1 MDFYIICEKQA
12 QTWLIQAHLCNLSL
26 TAESRQ
32 LRYMNSKSSLL
43 GEILSKAPSKYNPD
57 TWEKGVL

>member
-12 QTWLIQAHLCNLSL
+12 QAWLTQAYLCSLSL
-26 TAESRQ
+26 TAESHR

-43 GEILSKAPSKYNPD
+43 GEILRRDPPKYNPD
-57 TWEKGVL
+57 TWKKGVL